1 MNSYRAMS
9 GFMLFILFLHC
20 YPDNSVAG
28 ERLPRVVQFNRHI
41 RPILTDKCLHCHGPD
56 ENSREGDLRL
66 DDDQELILDRG
77 GYHVVVAGKPQKSEL
92 YLRLTTQ
99 DKEEQMPP
107 VDSEKQLT
115 TEEIKLIRLWIEQG
129 AEYEKHWSFIPPERS
144 VIPKVKKSKWA
155 RNGIDA
161 FILARLEAEG
171 LGPSPQATRE
181 ALLRRVSLDL
191 TGLPPTLAELDAFL
205 ADDSP
210 DAYEK
215 VVDRLLHSKRYG
227 EHLARYWLDAA
238 RYADTNG
245 FFVDSERSM
254 WRWRNWVIDA
264 FNSNMPF
271 DQFTIEQLAGD
282 LLPDA
287 TESQLIASGFNRNHM
302 TTRESGVID
311 EEYRV
316 EYVVDRVK
324 TMATVWLGM
333 TMDCARCH
341 DHKYDPISQEEFY
354 QLFAFFNSVK
364 ETGLK
369 RMYGNSPPL
378 LKVPDSDFIARLKKL
393 REEVATA
400 DKEFNKMKPEL
411 EASHA
416 KWEKTVL
423 SHLPE
428 LPVKGMVEH
437 FNMEKPINMEKPSQA
452 GKPDLQKG
460 LFGNAA
466 QFDGDAALETGS
478 KIDFERTD
486 SFSYGAWMKL
496 TSGSP
501 ACLISKNDDVNSL
514 RGFDLMMRKGKAVV
528 HLIHKWNSDAI
539 QVMTK
544 SSITTGRWQHVMVT
558 YDGSGKASG
567 INIYLDGKPQPL
579 DIRYDDLRGTIK
591 TTEPLRI
598 GRRSTSA
605 AFYGMIDEVRI
616 YNREL
621 PAEEV
626 YQLASSQ
633 LLRALVSIPAE
644 KRTAKQKETLH
655 KFYITEQA
663 APKFQTAY
671 SNRNKLRGQLSKLQ
685 SSIPTA
691 MVMQEL
697 PKPRETFLLLR
708 GQYDEHGNKVNV
720 DVPAS
725 MSPMPKEAPK
735 NRLGLAKWLV
745 NRSHPLTARVTVNR
759 FWQHCFGTGIV
770 KTAGDLGS
778 QGEWPSHPDL
788 LDWLAVEFMESGWD
802 VKHLHRL
809 IVTSATY
816 RQTSKVSQAGKSNL
830 LAIDPEN
837 RLLARGPRFRLDA
850 EVVRDNALAVSGLL
864 AEQIGGASVKPYQ
877 PKGIWKAV
885 SYDGN
890 LTYQQDRGSG
900 LYRRSLYTYWKRQSP
915 PPGML
920 AFDAPTR
927 ETCTVRRPRT
937 NTPLQA
943 LTLMND
949 TTYIE
954 AARVLAQRMMTE
966 PKQTTP
972 QARIIYAFRLAMA
985 RLPEP
990 DEVKILL
997 DLYQKQLKEYQQNKQ
1012 AAASLIA
1019 VGESE
1024 SNPSLDTIKL
1034 ATWTTTASVIL
1045 SMDETVS
1052 K

>member
-1 MNSYRAMS
+1 MTMFRHIMKIAP
-9 GFMLFILFLHC
+9 GILLLL
-20 YPDNSVAG
+20 YLANDPIAAG
-28 ERLPRVVQFNRHI
+28 RMPEVVQFNRHI

-56 ENSREGDLRL
+56 EKTREADLRL
-66 DDDQELILDRG
+66 DDGQELILDRG

-92 YLRLTTQ
+92 FLRLTT
-99 DKEEQMPP
+99 DDADEQMPP
-107 VDSEKQLT
+107 VESEKQLT
-115 TEEIKLIRLWIEQG
+115 ADEIKLIRLWIAQG
-129 AEYEKHWSFIPPERS
+129 AKFQKHWAFIPPRRPA
-144 VIPKVKKSKWA
+144 IPEAKQSNWGQ
-155 RNGIDA
+155 NEIDA

-171 LGPSPQATRE
+171 LSPSPQASRE
-181 ALLRRVSLDL
+181 TLIRRVSLDL

-210 DAYEK
+210 NAYEK
-215 VVDRLLHSKRYG
+215 VVDRLLDSERYG

-254 WRWRNWVIDA
+254 WRWRNWVIEA
-264 FNSNMPF
+264 FNNNMPF

-282 LLPDA
+282 LLPNA
-287 TESQLIASGFNRNHM
+287 TEEQLIATGFNRNHM

-324 TMATVWLGM
+324 TTSTVWLGM
-333 TMDCARCH
+333 SMGCARCH

-354 QLFAFFNSVK
+354 QLFAFFNSIK

-369 RMYGNSPPL
+369 RTYGNSPPL
-378 LKVPDSDFIARLKKL
+378 LKILSPEYSARLNKTRIEVEKAKSKFSQL
-393 REEVATA
+393 R
-400 DKEFNKMKPEL
+400 PEL
-411 EASHA
+411 EAAQA

-423 SHLPE
+423 EHLPE
-428 LPVKGMVEH
+428 IPCNGMIEH
-437 FNMEKPINMEKPSQA
+437 FNMEKSPQA
-452 GKPDLQKG
+452 GKPELRKG
-460 LFGNAA
+460 LLGKAA
-466 QFDGDAALETGS
+466 QFDGDAAIEVES
-478 KIDFERTD
+478 EIDFERTD

-514 RGFDLMMRKGKAVV
+514 RGFDVMIRKGKAVV

-567 INIYLDGKPQPL
+567 IQIYLDGKPQPL
-579 DIRYDDLRGTIK
+579 EVRHDTLRGSIK
-591 TTEPLRI
+591 TIQPLRI
-598 GRRSTSA
+598 GRRSSSA
-605 AFYGMIDEVRI
+605 AFTGMIDEVRI
-616 YNREL
+616 YDREL
-621 PAEEV
+621 TAKEV
-626 YQLASSQ
+626 FQLASSQ
-633 LLRALVSIPAE
+633 LLSAIVSIPE
-644 KRTAKQKETLH
+644 KRRSAKQKEILH
-655 KFYITEQA
+655 KFFITEQA
-663 APKFQTAY
+663 SAKFKMAF
-671 SNRNKLRGQLSKLQ
+671 SKLNNLREQ
-685 SSIPTA
+685 LRNLESNIPTA

-697 PKPRETFLLLR
+697 SKPRETFFLVR
-708 GQYDEHGNKVNV
+708 GQYNEQGRKVSV

-725 MSPMPKEAPK
+725 MSPMPENAPK

-745 NRSHPLTARVTVNR
+745 HRSHPLTARVIVNR
-759 FWQHCFGTGIV
+759 YWQHCFGTGIV
-770 KTAGDLGS
+770 KTVEDLGT

-802 VKHLHRL
+802 IKHIHRL

-816 RQTSKVSQAGKSNL
+816 RQTAKLRQTGKPDSRTS
-830 LAIDPEN
+830 DPGN
-837 RLLARGPRFRLDA
+837 RLLARGPRFRMDA
-850 EVVRDNALAVSGLL
+850 EVVRDNALAISGLL
-864 AEQIGGASVKPYQ
+864 INQAGAASVKPYQ
-877 PKGIWKAV
+877 PEGIWEAV

-890 LTYQQDRGSG
+890 LTYEQDQGDS

-943 LTLMND
+943 LTLLND

-966 PKQTTP
+966 PKLTTP
-972 QARIIYAFRLAMA
+972 NAQIHHAFRLAMA
-985 RLPEP
+985 RPPEP
-990 DEVKILL
+990 DEVNILL
-997 DLYQKQLKEYQQNKQ
+997 ELYQKQLKEYQHNKQ
-1012 AAASLIA
+1012 AAARLIA
-1019 VGESE
+1019 VGDSK
-1024 SNPSLDTIKL
+1024 PDQTLDVIKL
-1034 ATWTTTASVIL
+1034 AAWTTIASVIL
-1045 SMDETVS
+1045 SMDETVT

>member
-1 MNSYRAMS
+1 MT
-9 GFMLFILFLHC
+9 LFRYIIEIVPCILLLLYFAN
-20 YPDNSVAG
+20 DSIAV
-28 ERLPRVVQFNRHI
+28 ERMPEVVQFNRHI

-56 ENSREGDLRL
+56 EKKREGDLRL
-66 DDDQELILDRG
+66 DDGQELILDRG

-92 YLRLTTQ
+92 FLRLTTN
-99 DKEEQMPP
+99 DADEQMPP
-107 VDSEKQLT
+107 VESEKQLT
-115 TEEIKLIRLWIEQG
+115 ADEIKLIRLWIAQG
-129 AEYEKHWSFIPPERS
+129 AKFQKHWAFIPPIRPA
-144 VIPKVKKSKWA
+144 IPKTKQANWGQ
-155 RNGIDA
+155 NEIDA

-171 LGPSPQATRE
+171 LPPSPQASRE
-181 ALLRRVSLDL
+181 TLIRRVSLDL

-215 VVDRLLHSKRYG
+215 VVDRLLDSERYG

-254 WRWRNWVIDA
+254 WRWRNWVIEA
-264 FNSNMPF
+264 FNNNMPF

-287 TESQLIASGFNRNHM
+287 TEEQLIATGFNRNHM

-324 TMATVWLGM
+324 TTSTVWLGM
-333 TMDCARCH
+333 SMGCARCH

-354 QLFAFFNSVK
+354 QLFAFFNSIK
-364 ETGLK
+364 ESGLK
-369 RMYGNSPPL
+369 RTYGNSPPL
-378 LKVPDSDFIARLKKL
+378 LKIVSPEYSARLNKTRNEVEKAKSQFNQL
-393 REEVATA
+393 R
-400 DKEFNKMKPEL
+400 PEL
-411 EASHA
+411 EAAQA

-423 SHLPE
+423 NHLPKI
-428 LPVKGMVEH
+428 PCKGMIEH
-437 FNMEKPINMEKPSQA
+437 FNMEKSLQA
-452 GKPDLQKG
+452 GKPELRKG
-460 LFGNAA
+460 LFGKAA
-466 QFDGDAALETGS
+466 QFDGDSAIEVES
-478 KIDFERTD
+478 EIDFERTD

-514 RGFDLMMRKGKAVV
+514 RGFDVMTRKGKAVV

-567 INIYLDGKPQPL
+567 IHIYLDGKPQPL
-579 DIRYDDLRGTIK
+579 DIRHDTLQGSIK
-591 TTEPLRI
+591 TIQPLRI
-598 GRRSTSA
+598 GRRSSSA
-605 AFYGMIDEVRI
+605 AFTGMIDEVRI
-616 YNREL
+616 YDREL
-621 PAEEV
+621 TAKEV
-626 YQLASSQ
+626 FQLASSQ
-633 LLRALVSIPAE
+633 LLSAIISIPEE
-644 KRTAKQKETLH
+644 KRSAKQKEILH
-655 KFYITEQA
+655 KFFITEQA
-663 APKFQTAY
+663 SAKFKIAF
-671 SNRNKLRGQLSKLQ
+671 SKLNNLREQ
-685 SSIPTA
+685 LRNLESNIPTA

-697 PKPRETFLLLR
+697 SKPRETFFLVR
-708 GQYDEHGNKVNV
+708 GQYNEQGRKVSV

-725 MSPMPKEAPK
+725 MSPMPENAPK

-745 NRSHPLTARVTVNR
+745 HRSHPLTARVIVNR
-759 FWQHCFGTGIV
+759 YWQHCFGTGIV
-770 KTAGDLGS
+770 KTVEDLGT

-788 LDWLAVEFMESGWD
+788 LDWLAVEFMESGWN
-802 VKHLHRL
+802 VKHIHRL

-816 RQTSKVSQAGKSNL
+816 RQTAKLSQTGKPDSRTS
-830 LAIDPEN
+830 DPDN
-837 RLLARGPRFRLDA
+837 RLLARGPRFRMDA
-850 EVVRDNALAVSGLL
+850 EVVRDNALAISGLL
-864 AEQIGGASVKPYQ
+864 INQAGTASVKPYQ
-877 PKGIWKAV
+877 PEGIWKAV

-890 LTYQQDRGSG
+890 LTYEQDQGDS

-943 LTLMND
+943 LTLLND

-966 PKQTTP
+966 PKLTTP
-972 QARIIYAFRLAMA
+972 QARISYAFRLAMA
-985 RLPEP
+985 RLPES
-990 DEVKILL
+990 DEVNILL
-997 DLYQKQLKEYQQNKQ
+997 ELYQKQLKEYQHNKQ
-1012 AAASLIA
+1012 AAARMIV
-1019 VGESE
+1019 VGESK
-1024 SNPSLDTIKL
+1024 PDQTLDVIKL
-1034 ATWTTTASVIL
+1034 AAWTTIASVIL
-1045 SMDETVS
+1045 SMDETVT